1 MKSMSS
7 FLSEAAAAK
16 QGEEGED
23 QAAEEEPPEVAAAPE
38 AEGERKGEGS
48 AAPTAKEGANA
59 AQVEVNQPR

>member
-1 MKSMSS
+1 MKPMSS

-16 QGEEGED
+16 QGQEGKD

-38 AEGERKGEGS
+38 AEGEGS
-48 AAPTAKEGANA
+48 AAPAAKEGANA